1 MPVSW
6 RNHLIAKSDRDQ
18 LEALFWRSALGSGR
32 LAHFTLD
39 FTVCVTPAVVEV
51 AKFIQLMIDGDH
63 TMHITCTAC
72 DNLFLPIRSK

>member
-1 MPVSW
+1 
-6 RNHLIAKSDRDQ
+6 
-18 LEALFWRSALGSGR
+18 
-32 LAHFTLD
+32 
-39 FTVCVTPAVVEV
+39 VVEV